1 MFRTPENG
9 LSNNERKRFAQVARE
24 VLEKFL
30 GPQGVRSV
38 LFYTG
43 EPDQVSFEENLRKV
57 FGAGATLMLK
67 EISGRLDVRPVDL
80 GNPRN
85 LE

>member
-1 MFRTPENG
+1 MLRTPDNR
-9 LSNNERKRFAQVARE
+9 LSNNERKRFAQVAME
-24 VLEKFL
+24 VLEKFV

-67 EISGRLDVRPVDL
+67 EISGRLDIPPNSSGDSKH
-80 GNPRN
+80 P
-85 LE
+85 